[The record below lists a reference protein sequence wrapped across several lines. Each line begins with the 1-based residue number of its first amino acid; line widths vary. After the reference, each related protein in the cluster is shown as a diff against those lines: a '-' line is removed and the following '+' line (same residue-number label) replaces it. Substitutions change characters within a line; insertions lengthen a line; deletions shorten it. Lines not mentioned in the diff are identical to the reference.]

1 MDSEIDIEFD
11 EAEQSIE
18 LERGLAAYFKTSADE
33 RQRLLDIARS
43 EHAEAEHYR
52 QLYAEEK
59 EKNIQLTAENM
70 RLEAENEQMRNRPQ
84 YEVGQYVERQTVE
97 RQYVTL
103 PTRKKSRKVIS
114 NTNQL
119 PLWDQDVSLL

>member
-1 MDSEIDIEFD
+1 MDNGIDIDSLLEFSQQQD
-11 EAEQSIE
+11 ELIEGHQKEMKQVLENNRHLRSALAQSQ
-18 LERGLAAYFKTSADE
+18 AQVK
-33 RQRLLDIARS
+33 Q
-43 EHAEAEHYR
+43 
-52 QLYAEEK
+52 QAEEIAKLK
-59 EKNIQLTAENM
+59 ERNAYLESEN
-70 RLEAENEQMRNRPQ
+70 AQMRNRPQ

>member
-52 QLYAEEK
+52 RLYAEEK
-59 EKNIQLTAENM
+59 EKNIRLTAENL
-70 RLEAENEQMRNRPQ
+70 RLEAENTQMRNRPQ

-97 RQYVTL
+97 RQYVSL
-103 PTRKKSRKVIS
+103 PMRKKSRKIIS

>member
-1 MDSEIDIEFD
+1 MDNGDDIGALLEFSQQQD
-11 EAEQSIE
+11 ELIEGHQKEMKQVLENNRHLRSALAQSQ
-18 LERGLAAYFKTSADE
+18 AQVK
-33 RQRLLDIARS
+33 Q
-43 EHAEAEHYR
+43 
-52 QLYAEEK
+52 QAEEIVK
-59 EKNIQLTAENM
+59 LRERNAY
-70 RLEAENEQMRNRPQ
+70 LEAENVQMRNRPQ